1 MSELTEATR
10 ELAKKHSVSVY
21 HFVSEDFDLGYRKN
35 EIQEVIGFLSKF
47 ASVSEATVSC
57 HSDEYSGDRTIT
69 VEFPKEFTEEQVLL
83 AIKRRIE
90 ATKIAEEQRRIASLS
105 KAERL
110 ELEVKKAK
118 KKLARQ
124 KKRLEKL
131 SR

>member
-1 MSELTEATR
+1 MDRQLPTKEYYAGSSPV
-10 ELAKKHSVSVY
+10 KSSN
-21 HFVSEDFDLGYRKN
+21 FFDLGYRRNDIK
-35 EIQEVIGFLSKF
+35 EIIDFLSKF
-47 ASVSEATVSC
+47 ASISDAVVTC

-110 ELEVKKAK
+110 ELEVKKAE

-124 KKRLEKL
+124 KKKLEKL